1 MVPLGEKIHTA
12 FGCNMDVRTR
22 MLRKQHDIQHRDYK
36 CAHPHARTCTRG
48 DSAQGTGPWALHA
61 ERLAAIWCIHHGRR
75 TISNAWCTAW
85 QLRVD
90 RMDGA

>member
-1 MVPLGEKIHTA
+1 VVPLGEKIHTA

-48 DSAQGTGPWALHA
+48 DSAQGDRPVGPACREAGGNLVHPSWPAHD
-61 ERLAAIWCIHHGRR
+61 
-75 TISNAWCTAW
+75 
-85 QLRVD
+85 Q
-90 RMDGA
+90 